1 MFSDN
6 EILNV
11 LDAYVSTQ
19 SSILTESTIKITPIK
34 TGLIHQSF
42 RIESP
47 EGDWLLQQVNTGV
60 FRDLVGLMR
69 NIQLVTD
76 KLKDVF
82 AGTQYET
89 LELIRTING
98 ATYTVTNN
106 IAWRMYGFKSN
117 LKGYNAPTSPQ
128 MVTEAGKAF
137 ATFTHALS
145 GIKPDQI
152 AITIPHFHSLKF
164 RFNQYQAALSDPKV
178 PLSELMILCEQM
190 EHHYYR
196 LVKLEDELLSGKI
209 PLRIT
214 HNDAKFNNLLFDAHG
229 IARCVVDLDTIMPGI
244 IHFDIGDSLRTLV
257 PNITEDSPD
266 IHRLELNHS
275 YESAFLSGYLEV
287 ADSWITDT
295 ERDLLSLSGPYMAL
309 IMGMRFLTDHLN
321 GNIYFSCDYPE
332 HNLTRARNQIA
343 LCNAWEAG

>member
-1 MFSDN
+1 MFSNND
-6 EILNV
+6 ILNV
-11 LDAYVSTQ
+11 LKQYILVQ
-19 SSILTESTIKITPIK
+19 SSSLIESNIRVTPIK

-42 RIESP
+42 RIETP
-47 EGDWLLQQVNTGV
+47 DGDWILQQVNTGV

-76 KLKDVF
+76 KLKYVF
-82 AGTQYET
+82 SGSQYET
-89 LELIRTING
+89 LELIRTKSG
-98 ATYTVTNN
+98 ATYTVVDT
-106 IAWRMYGFKSN
+106 IAWRMYGFKN
-117 LKGYNAPTSPQ
+117 HLKGYNSPASPQ

-145 GIKPDQI
+145 GINPEQI
-152 AITIPHFHSLKF
+152 AITIPKFHSLKF
-164 RFNQYQAALSDPKV
+164 RFEQYQVALSNPKV
-178 PLSELMILCEQM
+178 STSELFHLFAQM
-190 EHHYYR
+190 EHHFYR
-196 LVKLEDELLSGKI
+196 LVKLEDELVSGKI

-214 HNDAKFNNLLFDAHG
+214 HNDAKFNNLLFDTHG
-229 IARCVVDLDTIMPGI
+229 LARCVVDLDTIMPGI

-266 IHRLELNHS
+266 IHLLELNHS
-275 YESAFLSGYLEV
+275 YENAFLSGYLEI

-295 ERDLLSLSGPYMAL
+295 ERDLLTLSGPYMAL

-332 HNLTRARNQIA
+332 HNLTRAKNQIA
-343 LCNAWEAG
+343 LCNAWEDG